1 MLQSLALTAL
11 ALLLF
16 VVFSKAFSIIVGGLT
31 FIIVARLLGPPGYG
45 IYTIAMGMAGFIGAF
60 GSISIGQYL
69 NKYIPELS
77 LKGEKE
83 RIKNML
89 GVALLITLIII
100 FVVVLV
106 SSFFIKQISLLLL
119 SQHSNGFGS
128 ILLIDIPYL
137 LHPFWS
143 WYKYAN

>member
-1 MLQSLALTAL
+1 MPGYEGSNATELGVNSASVAT
-11 ALLLF
+11 F

-31 FIIVARLLGPPGYG
+31 FIIVARLLGPSGYG

-77 LKGEKE
+77 QKGEKE

-100 FVVVLV
+100 VAVVLV
-106 SSFFIKQISLLLL
+106 SSFFIKQIL
-119 SQHSNGFGS
+119 
-128 ILLIDIPYL
+128 YL
-137 LHPFWS
+137 PGKFIVQNHTRCFPITQF
-143 WYKYAN
+143 